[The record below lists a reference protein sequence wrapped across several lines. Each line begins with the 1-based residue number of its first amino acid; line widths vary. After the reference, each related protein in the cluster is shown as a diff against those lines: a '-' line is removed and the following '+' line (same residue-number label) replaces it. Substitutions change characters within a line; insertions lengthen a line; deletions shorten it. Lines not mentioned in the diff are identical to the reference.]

1 MRPCMFPQVLSLP
14 WGPDNYQ
21 INNADMVGKE
31 GCFLNLDLFKLLRSQ
46 LLSTAKQNQKNVFN
60 VEAEM
65 NLVPEGENLW
75 EKNMESTKHTEIMV
89 PGVAFYSGGGI
100 GNKSQRYTL
109 Q

>member
-75 EKNMESTKHTEIMV
+75 KKNMESTKHTEIMV
-89 PGVAFYSGGGI
+89 PGGAFYSGGGI